1 MRNPDRQL
9 VTAGH
14 YVQLAV
20 VAGVSTLR
28 DCGTEDF
35 TVLALR
41 DAICNRQFVGPR
53 ILSCGWPITTM
64 AGHICSDWGVDSAE
78 AEIDTIE
85 HCSRIE
91 ADP

>member
-9 VTAGH
+9 VTAGQ
-14 YVQLAV
+14 YVQLALA
-20 VAGVSTLR
+20 AGVSTLR
-28 DCGTEDF
+28 DCAAEDF

-53 ILSCGWPITTM
+53 ILACGRPITTT
-64 AGHICSDWGVDSAE
+64 AGHIYSDWGVDSAE
-78 AEIDTIE
+78 AGIDTIE
-85 HCSRIE
+85 HCSWIG